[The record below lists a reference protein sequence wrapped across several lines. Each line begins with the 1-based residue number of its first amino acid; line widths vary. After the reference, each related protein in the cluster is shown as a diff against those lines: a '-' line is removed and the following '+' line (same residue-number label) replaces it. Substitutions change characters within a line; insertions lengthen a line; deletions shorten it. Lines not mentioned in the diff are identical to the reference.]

1 MKRCSWV
8 NLNNQL
14 YVKYHDDEWGIPKF
28 DDNVLFEFLVLEMFQ
43 AGLSWEIILNK
54 RESFRKSFDDFQID
68 KIISYDEDKVLK
80 LMQDKSIIRN
90 KRKIQAMIKNASVFK
105 SIQEEF
111 GSFANYIWSYT
122 NGEIVKSNVVRST
135 SPLSDEISCDLQKRG
150 MSFVGSTIIYS
161 YLQAIGI
168 INDHEIECFK
178 CCKV

>member
-168 INDHEIECFK
+168 INDHDIDCFK